1 MGARPLSHVRL
12 NRSFLVDLERP
23 TLAWL
28 VRRLPACATPN
39 HLTALGLAGAIATAA
54 GFAAC
59 HVSNG
64 FLALAVLGLALNWYG
79 DSLDGT
85 LARHRKIERPHY
97 GYFVDHAS
105 DLIAQTLIIVGLGFS
120 PYFTLFSALLVLS
133 MYLLI
138 SSYTYLKVMVAK
150 THQLSYGGMGATEF
164 RLLVAAW
171 ALAAAWIG
179 PAMTQTQLYGHA
191 ALDVTIGVLWALTFA
206 GFVYVV
212 RADLLD
218 MDETKNKAEPD
229 TSRPA
234 PQRAPGATP
243 VPNA

>member
-1 MGARPLSHVRL
+1 L
-12 NRSFLVDLERP
+12 NRSFLAELERP
-23 TLAWL
+23 ALAWL
-28 VRRLPACATPN
+28 VRRLPARATPN
-39 HLTALGLAGAIATAA
+39 HLTALGLLGAVATAA

-64 FLALAVLGLALNWYG
+64 FLVFVVLGLAANWYG

-138 SSYTYLKVMVAK
+138 SSYTYLKVMVAQ

-164 RLLVAAW
+164 RLLVALW
-171 ALAAAWIG
+171 ALAAAFVG
-179 PAMTQTQLYGHA
+179 PALTQTPLFGHA
-191 ALDVTIGVLWALTFA
+191 ALDVAIGVLWALTFA
-206 GFVYVV
+206 AFVYVV

-218 MDETKNKAEPD
+218 MDETKKAEPK
-229 TSRPA
+229 TERA
-234 PQRAPGATP
+234 PQAGV